1 MSDNCLFCR
10 IARHEIPAHII
21 HEDDRLMAFLDI
33 QPVRPGHTLI
43 IPKQHY
49 PYYEDMP
56 ADLAGHIVNLG
67 QKLGRHMKRLYGV
80 DRVGFAFTGIHV
92 AHTHA
97 HVIPMH
103 HPQDV
108 TSTQY
113 IEQQDLTF
121 RMPPQAPQ
129 EALAATAAQLRA
141 NCTLRSDRRA
151 CAARGAPRAPR
162 KQGRVRRPALV
173 AYLDTETYSALSSAD
188 SSTSGRS
195 TSSMKAM
202 GALSP

>member
-1 MSDNCLFCR
+1 MQPATTEARMSDNCLFCR
-10 IARHEIPAHII
+10 IARREIPAHIV
-21 HEDDRLMAFLDI
+21 HEDDRVLAFLDI

-56 ADLAGHIVNLG
+56 ADLAGNILNLG

-92 AHTHA
+92 AHAHA

-121 RMPPQAPQ
+121 RMPPQAAPD
-129 EALAATAAQLRA
+129 ALAATAERLRA
-141 NCTLRSDRRA
+141 ELHAS
-151 CAARGAPRAPR
+151 
-162 KQGRVRRPALV
+162 
-173 AYLDTETYSALSSAD
+173 
-188 SSTSGRS
+188 
-195 TSSMKAM
+195 
-202 GALSP
+202 

>member
-10 IARHEIPAHII
+10 IARREIPAHII
-21 HEDDRLMAFLDI
+21 HEDERLMAFLDI

-113 IEQQDLTF
+113 IEQQDLTCLLYTSPG
-121 RMPPQAPQ
+121 RG
-129 EALAATAAQLRA
+129 RA
-141 NCTLRSDRRA
+141 S
-151 CAARGAPRAPR
+151 GVP
-162 KQGRVRRPALV
+162 GWRRPA
-173 AYLDTETYSALSSAD
+173 
-188 SSTSGRS
+188 RS
-195 TSSMKAM
+195 TTGWESWA
-202 GALSP
+202 ARRA

>member
-10 IARHEIPAHII
+10 IARREIPAHIL
-21 HEDDRLMAFLDI
+21 HEDDRLLAFLDI

-49 PYYEDMP
+49 PYFEDMP
-56 ADLAGHIVNLG
+56 ADLAGHILNLG

-92 AHTHA
+92 AHAHA

-103 HPQDV
+103 DPQDV

-113 IEQQDLTF
+113 IVQKDLTF
-121 RMPPQAPQ
+121 TMPPQAPQ
-129 EALAATAAQLRA
+129 EEL
-141 NCTLRSDRRA
+141 SGDRRPT
-151 CAARGAPRAPR
+151 ARRIARRAGARRLKGGAYRRAQTRAGPKTCPCR
-162 KQGRVRRPALV
+162 LSLPP
-173 AYLDTETYSALSSAD
+173 TTYSAALSSAA

>member
-10 IARHEIPAHII
+10 IARREIPAHIL
-21 HEDDRLMAFLDI
+21 HEDDRLLAFLDI

-49 PYYEDMP
+49 PYFEDMP
-56 ADLAGHIVNLG
+56 ADLAGHILNLG

-92 AHTHA
+92 AHAHA

-103 HPQDV
+103 DPQDV

-113 IEQQDLTF
+113 IAEGPHLHH
-121 RMPPQAPQ
+121 
-129 EALAATAAQLRA
+129 AAAGPARGTGD
-141 NCTLRSDRRA
+141 DRRPT
-151 CAARGAPRAPR
+151 ARRIARRAGARRLKGGAYRRAQN
-162 KQGRVRRPALV
+162 KGRSEDLPCRLSLPP
-173 AYLDTETYSALSSAD
+173 TTYSAALSSAA

>member
-1 MSDNCLFCR
+1 VRCNSGYFIGIAAAARILGAGHATQPSVFTEARMSDNCLFCR

-21 HEDDRLMAFLDI
+21 HEDERLLAFLDI

-56 ADLAGHIVNLG
+56 ADLAGHILNLG

-80 DRVGFAFTGIHV
+80 ERVGFAFTGIHV
-92 AHTHA
+92 AHAHA
-97 HVIPMH
+97 HIIPMH
-103 HPQDV
+103 HTQDV

-121 RMPPQAPQ
+121 RMPPQPPQ
-129 EALAATAAQLRA
+129 EALAATAAQLRGELHA
-141 NCTLRSDRRA
+141 S
-151 CAARGAPRAPR
+151 
-162 KQGRVRRPALV
+162 
-173 AYLDTETYSALSSAD
+173 
-188 SSTSGRS
+188 
-195 TSSMKAM
+195 
-202 GALSP
+202 

>member
-1 MSDNCLFCR
+1 
-10 IARHEIPAHII
+10 
-21 HEDDRLMAFLDI
+21 
-33 QPVRPGHTLI
+33 VRPGHTLI

-56 ADLAGHIVNLG
+56 ADLAGTILNLG

-92 AHTHA
+92 AHAHA

-121 RMPPQAPQ
+121 KMPPQAAPD
-129 EALAATAAQLRA
+129 ALAATAAQLRGE
-141 NCTLRSDRRA
+141 LH
-151 CAARGAPRAPR
+151 
-162 KQGRVRRPALV
+162 
-173 AYLDTETYSALSSAD
+173 
-188 SSTSGRS
+188 TS
-195 TSSMKAM
+195 
-202 GALSP
+202 

>member
-10 IARHEIPAHII
+10 IARHEITAHVV
-21 HEDDRLMAFLDI
+21 HEDDRLLAFLDI
-33 QPVRPGHTLI
+33 HPVRAGHTLI

-56 ADLAGHIVNLG
+56 ADLAASIVNLG
-67 QKLGRHMKRLYGV
+67 QRLGRQMKRLYGV
-80 DRVGFAFTGIHV
+80 ERVGFAFTGIHV
-92 AHTHA
+92 AHAHA

-121 RMPPQAPQ
+121 KMPPQSPP
-129 EALAATAAQLRA
+129 EALAATAAQLRGQ
-141 NCTLRSDRRA
+141 LRGGPE
-151 CAARGAPRAPR
+151 RG
-162 KQGRVRRPALV
+162 
-173 AYLDTETYSALSSAD
+173 E
-188 SSTSGRS
+188 
-195 TSSMKAM
+195 
-202 GALSP
+202 

>member
-10 IARHEIPAHII
+10 IARREIPAHIL
-21 HEDDRLMAFLDI
+21 HEDDRLLAFLDI

-49 PYYEDMP
+49 PYFEDMP
-56 ADLAGHIVNLG
+56 ADLAGHILNLG

-92 AHTHA
+92 AHAHA

-103 HPQDV
+103 DPQDV

-113 IEQQDLTF
+113 IVQKDLTF
-121 RMPPQAPQ
+121 TMPPQAPQ
-129 EALAATAAQLRA
+129 EGTGG
-141 NCTLRSDRRA
+141 DRRPT
-151 CAARGAPRAPR
+151 ARRIARRAGARRLKGGAYRRAQN
-162 KQGRVRRPALV
+162 KGRSEDLPLS
-173 AYLDTETYSALSSAD
+173 LSLPPTTYSAALSSAA

>member
-10 IARHEIPAHII
+10 IARREIPAHVV
-21 HEDDRLMAFLDI
+21 HEDERLLAFLDI

-56 ADLAGHIVNLG
+56 ADLAGHILNLG

-92 AHTHA
+92 AHAHA

-103 HPQDV
+103 HPQDL

-121 RMPPQAPQ
+121 KMPPQAAQ
-129 EALAATAAQLRA
+129 DVLAAEAAQLR
-141 NCTLRSDRRA
+141 
-151 CAARGAPRAPR
+151 
-162 KQGRVRRPALV
+162 
-173 AYLDTETYSALSSAD
+173 
-188 SSTSGRS
+188 
-195 TSSMKAM
+195 
-202 GALSP
+202 GALHAS

>member
-10 IARHEIPAHII
+10 IARREIPAHIL
-21 HEDDRLMAFLDI
+21 HEDDRLLAFLDI

-49 PYYEDMP
+49 PYFEDMP
-56 ADLAGHIVNLG
+56 ADLAGHILNLG

-92 AHTHA
+92 AHAHA

-103 HPQDV
+103 DPQDV

-113 IEQQDLTF
+113 IVQKDLTF
-121 RMPPQAPQ
+121 TMPPQARKRNWRRPPPNC
-129 EALAATAAQLRA
+129 AA
-141 NCTLRSDRRA
+141 NCTASRRA
-151 CAARGAPRAPR
+151 PAEGRRVSPRTTRAGPKTCPCR
-162 KQGRVRRPALV
+162 YRYRLQLIRRRCLQRLHRLPDGRPA
-173 AYLDTETYSALSSAD
+173 
-188 SSTSGRS
+188 
-195 TSSMKAM
+195 
-202 GALSP
+202 P